1 MKKWRRA
8 PPGKPTVAWIKTI
21 SVEQAKGEL
30 QRQYSAAI
38 ARAGRVWNIVRL
50 MSLNPR
56 TLRASMEVYLSA
68 MHGPSALTRA
78 QREMLA
84 VVVSKANDCHY

>member
-1 MKKWRRA
+1 M
-8 PPGKPTVAWIKTI
+8 AWIETI
-21 SVEQAKGEL
+21 SVEEAKGEL
-30 QRQYSAAI
+30 KRQYSAAI
-38 ARAGRVWNIVRL
+38 ERAGRVWNIVKL

-56 TLRASMEVYLSA
+56 TLQASMGVYLSA
-68 MHGPSALTRA
+68 MHGASALTRA

>member
-1 MKKWRRA
+1 MKKSTTR
-8 PPGKPTVAWIKTI
+8 KPIVAWIQTI
-21 SVEQAKGEL
+21 SVEHAKGEL

-38 ARAGRVWNIVRL
+38 ARAGRVWNIVKL

-56 TLRASMEVYLSA
+56 TLRASMELYLSA

>member
-1 MKKWRRA
+1 
-8 PPGKPTVAWIKTI
+8 VAWIKTI
-21 SVEQAKGEL
+21 SVEQAAGEL
-30 QRQYSAAI
+30 KREYEAAI
-38 ARAGRVWNIVRL
+38 QRAGRVWNIVKL

-56 TLRASMEVYLSA
+56 TLRASMQVYLSA
-68 MHGPSALTRA
+68 MHGPSALSRA

>member
-1 MKKWRRA
+1 M
-8 PPGKPTVAWIKTI
+8 AWIKTI
-21 SVEQAKGEL
+21 SVEEAKDEL
-30 QRQYSAAI
+30 RKQYSAAI
-38 ARAGRVWNIVRL
+38 QRAGRVWNIVKV

-56 TLRASMEVYLSA
+56 TLRASMDVYLSA
-68 MHGPSALTRA
+68 MHGPSGLTRA